1 MNYSKPMT
9 EGLESRVASCE
20 AALRTA
26 AQGCGAFI
34 SGDGRVHE
42 EVAASLLGIAPGTW
56 ANQRR
61 AGTGPVFYRVSGR
74 PTYRL
79 ADLAQVIERARCVS
93 GW

>member
-1 MNYSKPMT
+1 MT
-9 EGLESRVASCE
+9 ADLRVAACE
-20 AALRTA
+20 AMLRDA
-26 AQGCGAFI
+26 AQAAGAFI

-42 EVAASLLGIAPGTW
+42 EVAAALLGIAPGTL

-61 AGTGPVFYRVSGR
+61 NGTAPPFYRVSGR

-79 ADLAQVIERARCVS
+79 SDLAKAIERGRCLS

>member
-1 MNYSKPMT
+1 MNADQT
-9 EGLESRVASCE
+9 QADRAATCE
-20 AALRTA
+20 TMLRTA
-26 AQGCGAFI
+26 AREAGAFI

-42 EVAASLLGIAPGTW
+42 EVAAALLGIAPGTL

-61 AGTGPVFYRVSGR
+61 AGTGPIFYRVSGR

-79 ADLAQVIERARCVS
+79 IDLAEVIERGRCVS

>member
-1 MNYSKPMT
+1 MSD
-9 EGLESRVASCE
+9 ASGRITACE
-20 AALRTA
+20 AMLRGA
-26 AQGCGAFI
+26 AQEAGAFI

-42 EVAASLLGIAPGTW
+42 EVAAALLGIAPGTL

-61 AGTGPVFYRVSGR
+61 AGNGPAFYRVSGR

-79 ADLAQVIERARCVS
+79 FDLAETIERGRCVS

>member
-1 MNYSKPMT
+1 MS
-9 EGLESRVASCE
+9 ESDRISACE
-20 AALRTA
+20 VMLLGAAREA
-26 AQGCGAFI
+26 GAFV

-42 EVAASLLGIAPGTW
+42 EVAAALLGCAAGTL

-61 AGTGPVFYRVSGR
+61 AGNGPPFYRVSGR

-79 ADLAQVIERARCVS
+79 RDLAEVIERGRCVS

>member
-1 MNYSKPMT
+1 MT
-9 EGLESRVASCE
+9 EDRIAACE
-20 AALRTA
+20 AMLKAS
-26 AQGCGAFI
+26 AQASGAFV

-42 EVAASLLGIAPGTW
+42 EVAAMLLGVAPGTL

-61 AGTGPVFYRVSGR
+61 AGTGPAFYRVSGR

-79 ADLAQVIERARCVS
+79 SELAEVIERGRCTS

>member
-1 MNYSKPMT
+1 MSADSDT
-9 EGLESRVASCE
+9 RISACE
-20 AALRTA
+20 AMLLRA
-26 AQGCGAFI
+26 AQEAGAFV

-42 EVAASLLGIAPGTW
+42 EVAAALLGIAAGTL

-61 AGTGPVFYRVSGR
+61 AGTGPAFYRVSGR

-79 ADLAQVIERARCVS
+79 SDLAQVIERGRCIS

>member
-1 MNYSKPMT
+1 MSDQA
-9 EGLESRVASCE
+9 SRTAACE
-20 AALRTA
+20 AMLRTA
-26 AQGCGAFI
+26 AQEAGAFI

-42 EVAASLLGIAPGTW
+42 EIAAALLGIAAGTL

-61 AGTGPVFYRVSGR
+61 AGNGPPFYRVSGR

-79 ADLAQVIERARCVS
+79 RDLAEVIERGRCVS

>member
-1 MNYSKPMT
+1 MS
-9 EGLESRVASCE
+9 EALEARIAACE
-20 AALRTA
+20 ATLRA
-26 AQGCGAFI
+26 AVDRAGAFI

-42 EVAASLLGIAPGTW
+42 EVAAPLLGIATGTL

-61 AGTGPVFYRVSGR
+61 AGTGPAFYRVSGR

-79 ADLAQVIERARCVS
+79 RDLAETIERGRCVP

>member
-1 MNYSKPMT
+1 MT
-9 EGLESRVASCE
+9 DDLEARIQATE
-20 AALRTA
+20 QALRA
-26 AQGCGAFI
+26 AVERAGAFV

-42 EVAASLLGIAPGTW
+42 EVAAPLLGIAPGTL

-61 AGTGPVFYRVSGR
+61 AGTGPAFYRVSGR

-79 ADLAQVIERARCVS
+79 RDLAETIERGRCVP

>member
-1 MNYSKPMT
+1 MSD
-9 EGLESRVASCE
+9 SARVDACE
-20 AALRTA
+20 AQLRQAALEA
-26 AQGCGAFI
+26 GAFI

-42 EVAASLLGIAPGTW
+42 EIAAALLGVAPGTL

-61 AGTGPVFYRVSGR
+61 AGTAPPFYRVSGR

-79 ADLAQVIERARCVS
+79 SDLAEAIERGRCLS

>member
-1 MNYSKPMT
+1 MSVDPST
-9 EGLESRVASCE
+9 DLRVAACE
-20 AALRTA
+20 AMLRSAALDA
-26 AQGCGAFI
+26 GAFI

-42 EVAASLLGIAPGTW
+42 EVAAALLGIAPGTL

-61 AGTGPVFYRVSGR
+61 AGTAPPFYRVSGR

-79 ADLAQVIERARCVS
+79 LDLAELIEQGRCAS